1 MQWLESKCDQMQKE
15 LTHLKTELNALK
27 AQMKK
32 SETVKT
38 KAVRKKCRSSSG
50 SKPLKKPF
58 ETPSDCLVPRCILC
72 KHFPRSGPKNNFCL
86 HCLKTP
92 LSSRRCISINETG
105 KNSGKQCGY
114 PPVEGRQMCQKHLE
128 DFIDVTKSDNTD
140 GESSEDDDENESIVV
155 TDHSSDGSLSDS
167 EEEYSD
173 NESSS
178 SDSEDDRPLK
188 RQRR

>member
-32 SETVKT
+32 SEKVKT
-38 KAVRKKCRSSSG
+38 KKRSSKPS
-50 SKPLKKPF
+50 SKPLKKLF
-58 ETPSDCLVPRCILC
+58 EEQRDHSLLCFLCKKEPRCN
-72 KHFPRSGPKNNFCL
+72 KNNSSCVN
-86 HCLKTP
+86 CLKTP
-92 LSSRRCISINETG
+92 LSPRRCIVINETG
-105 KNSGKQCGY
+105 KNVGKQCGY
-114 PPVEGRQMCQKHLE
+114 PHVEGRKKCRKHLE
-128 DFIDVTKSDNTD
+128 DFIDVTKSEDSD
-140 GESSEDDDENESIVV
+140 DESSEDDENESIVV

-167 EEEYSD
+167 EEEYCYD
-173 NESSS
+173 ESSS